1 MKSRKFVVADNLK
14 EVNTRWLWEP
24 YIPYGRVT
32 FLHGEEHVGK
42 TMLAI
47 KLMAAVTG
55 REKMER
61 MGDRLDN
68 GRCLYLTKEE
78 RLSAVIKPKLRE
90 AGANLKDV
98 LIINDTLPITLS
110 DESLRDIIVNEKI
123 SLMIIDPLSAYLE
136 KKDGLTN
143 NPANLFPI
151 INKLSNLAE
160 ETGCAI
166 LVIDKSAGMECF
178 QSKIWRFEF
187 ESCIPSF
194 LCMQWEEEGA
204 FEERQLYHELSL
216 LSLEGDPVTY
226 ELTPGKGLK
235 CV

>member
-1 MKSRKFVVADNLK
+1 MKNRKFVIADDLK
-14 EVNTRWLWEP
+14 DVNTRWLWEP
-24 YIPYGRVT
+24 YIPYSRVT
-32 FLHGEEHVGK
+32 FLHGEECVGK

-61 MGDRLDN
+61 MGDRLDK

-78 RLSAVIKPKLRE
+78 RLSEVIKPKLRE
-90 AGANLKDV
+90 AGVNLKDV
-98 LIINDTLPITLS
+98 LIINDTLPITLA
-110 DESLRDIIVNEKI
+110 DDSLQEIIVNEKI

-136 KKDGLTN
+136 REDGLIH
-143 NPANLFPI
+143 NPANIFPI
-151 INKLSNLAE
+151 INKLSSIAE

-166 LVIDKSAGMECF
+166 LVIDKSDGMECF

-194 LCMQWEEEGA
+194 LCMQWEEDGP
-204 FEERQLYHELSL
+204 FEERQLYHEYSL
-216 LSLEGDPVTY
+216 LSLEGDPVNY
-226 ELTPGKGLK
+226 EMTPGKGLK
-235 CV
+235 CI